1 MRFTLIGRAATALA
15 FAFFATSCAG
25 NDVPPTGPGQ
35 PASPTPPSANLS
47 MSVARAGHT
56 ATSLPDGR
64 VLIFGGV
71 ADGVRPQAEIY
82 DPPTGTFS
90 PADDMITFRR
100 GRPAVVLPGGKL
112 LFVGTQKYYVGSN
125 PIELRDGRTFFAEAP
140 SAETYDPVSGTFTP
154 TGAYAHA
161 AVVGGWTTRTLLL
174 DGRVLL
180 TGNENA
186 SGACCVGAT
195 ELFDPQSGTFSLT
208 GAMRAFSDTPGW
220 GTALTDGTVLIVQW
234 SFDIPSHDVN
244 VYDPTTGAFS
254 LLGNASPNHEYSR
267 AVRLQDGT
275 VLVTGGQVP
284 GGNGTAETQLYLPA
298 LRTFAA
304 ATPMITGRHQHTAT
318 LLPDGTVLITGG
330 YTIWPTP
337 TASAEIYRPQTT
349 P

>member
-1 MRFTLIGRAATALA
+1 VRFTPIERAATALA

-25 NDVPPTGPGQ
+25 HDVLPTGPGQ
-35 PASPTPPSANLS
+35 PASPTPPSGNLS

-71 ADGVRPQAEIY
+71 ADDVRPQAEIY
-82 DPPTGTFS
+82 DPSKGTFS
-90 PADDMITFRR
+90 PADDMITFR
-100 GRPAVVLPGGKL
+100 GGHPAVVLPGGKL
-112 LFVGTQKYYVGSN
+112 LFVGTQKYFVGSN
-125 PIELRDGRTFFAEAP
+125 PIELRDGRTFFAEVP

-161 AVVGGWTTRTLLL
+161 TVAGGWATRTLLL

-180 TGNENA
+180 TGNEA

-208 GAMRAFSDTPGW
+208 GAMQALSDTPGW
-220 GTALTDGTVLIVQW
+220 GTLLTDGTVLTVQW
-234 SFDIPSHDVN
+234 NFDIPPDDVEL
-244 VYDPTTGAFS
+244 YDPTTGAFTLVGHTS
-254 LLGNASPNHEYSR
+254 ANHEYSR

-275 VLVTGGQVP
+275 VLVTGGQLP
-284 GGNGTAETQLYLPA
+284 GGNGTAETRLYLPA

-318 LLPDGTVLITGG
+318 LLSDGTVLITGG
-330 YTIWPTP
+330 FHIWPTP
-337 TASAEIYRPQTT
+337 TASAEIYRPQAT